1 MSLSD
6 DAQLATQA
14 LQRLRGLRADRADRL
29 LHKALLEQRGLN
41 LRIEQ
46 ARTAVEQARLH
57 ESRQRAALLNR
68 YQGQAVSRQMLS
80 GWDEALR
87 KGAAHTAQQVDA
99 WQSLL
104 EQQSHADATVERAR
118 KQASECQ
125 RQVEK
130 FREMLLLLAEE
141 GACPNPQD

>member
-6 DAQLATQA
+6 DALLATQA

-68 YQGQAVSRQMLS
+68 YRGRPYPGKCCRAGMRPC
-80 GWDEALR
+80 A
-87 KGAAHTAQQVDA
+87 
-99 WQSLL
+99 
-104 EQQSHADATVERAR
+104 RAR
-118 KQASECQ
+118 RTRRSK
-125 RQVEK
+125 
-130 FREMLLLLAEE
+130 
-141 GACPNPQD
+141 

>member
-6 DAQLATQA
+6 DALLATQA

-80 GWDEALR
+80 GWDEPCA
-87 KGAAHTAQQVDA
+87 
-99 WQSLL
+99 
-104 EQQSHADATVERAR
+104 RAR
-118 KQASECQ
+118 RTRRSKQTPGNRCLSNRAMQTRLSSVPASKHPSASG
-125 RQVEK
+125 R
-130 FREMLLLLAEE
+130 
-141 GACPNPQD
+141 

>member
-1 MSLSD
+1 
-6 DAQLATQA
+6 
-14 LQRLRGLRADRADRL
+14 
-29 LHKALLEQRGLN
+29 
-41 LRIEQ
+41 
-46 ARTAVEQARLH
+46 
-57 ESRQRAALLNR
+57 
-68 YQGQAVSRQMLS
+68 MLS